1 MYKICLHNRNQTLQI
16 NFIQCYASVFLKNRL
31 TAIAG
36 IKTIS
41 MIQSLRIIKEL
52 FEDEIELQPTMV
64 DDERVI
70 DVMMWLKADKKTE
83 RYEYHHVYDL
93 QEVEIIRD
101 FLTTS

>member
-64 DDERVI
+64 NHKRGDIRI
-70 DVMMWLKADKKTE
+70 FQFFYQLLTIYKSKAIT
-83 RYEYHHVYDL
+83 L
-93 QEVEIIRD
+93 QKQ
-101 FLTTS
+101 